1 MRRERCSVRLRRTA
15 VLHIYTGLLKTSAA
29 NSEGKRAP
37 LSESVLDG
45 QHCKAQ
51 RLLRWGT
58 YRAIKVQV
66 RGGWMEPGQ
75 TALAHTSVE
84 QDATSISAISS
95 TLDYEKQMHKEA
107 SSLLEVRWRWQQ
119 HIKRVSPAKL

>member
-1 MRRERCSVRLRRTA
+1 MSKKMRRERCSVRLRRTA

-66 RGGWMEPGQ
+66 RVGWMEPGN
-75 TALAHTSVE
+75 
-84 QDATSISAISS
+84 SIGP
-95 TLDYEKQMHKEA
+95 Y
-107 SSLLEVRWRWQQ
+107 
-119 HIKRVSPAKL
+119 VSGARCNINIGNLKHVGL

>member
-1 MRRERCSVRLRRTA
+1 MSKKMRRERCSVRLRRTA

-37 LSESVLDG
+37 LSESVLDD

-58 YRAIKVQV
+58 LPGNQGPGAGRMDGTRAN
-66 RGGWMEPGQ
+66 
-75 TALAHTSVE
+75 
-84 QDATSISAISS
+84 SIGP
-95 TLDYEKQMHKEA
+95 Y
-107 SSLLEVRWRWQQ
+107 
-119 HIKRVSPAKL
+119 VSGARCNINIGNLKHVGL